1 MRLVWTVIFL
11 GLAVFPAAAAS
22 TTPAP
27 SDQKGGAPGTNVEMP
42 FLMAPLT
49 GSDGKLSGYAY
60 ISTRLTATSAAG
72 ALEVRDKIAFIQDV
86 FVRDV
91 NSVSV
96 AKQGNDTV
104 DSQAL
109 EARLL
114 TDARKVMGTGKVASI
129 AIVQLQVAPL
139 HPNSPATPSTIPP
152 PDQAAGD
159 NADGGKAGAG
169 KAPATAKTS

>member
-1 MRLVWTVIFL
+1 M
-11 GLAVFPAAAAS
+11 
-22 TTPAP
+22 
-27 SDQKGGAPGTNVEMP
+27 
-42 FLMAPLT
+42 
-49 GSDGKLSGYAY
+49 
-60 ISTRLTATSAAG
+60 
-72 ALEVRDKIAFIQDV
+72 EVRDKIAFIQDV

-114 TDARKVMGTGKVASI
+114 ADARKVMGTGKVASI

-139 HPNSPATPSTIPP
+139 HPNSPATPRRSRRRT
-152 PDQAAGD
+152 AAGD